1 MAISN
6 SVYSLRP
13 YVVIKQITQSE
24 VSTDTPGVGTG
35 TVKKVYQGCDTV
47 QLDSYV
53 VYKYDGAVSITNNSE
68 QFYIVHEENI
78 YLLYTP

>member
-13 YVVIKQITQSE
+13 YVVIKQITQSQ

-35 TVKKVYQGCDTV
+35 VVKKVYQGCDTV

-68 QFYIVHEENI
+68 QFYIVSEENI